1 MTELPDGVLRVQ
13 RLGEDGKPVGG
24 VAVFGVAPG
33 ALQFAIKHAADA
45 FQQEGAK
52 AAAGLAAIGEGAR
65 SLSMRMANL
74 DPELLRILTRWKP
87 RRGWKGHGAP
97 PLWLST
103 GVMPY
108 LGVVRPARRKP
119 NRRVGW

>member
-1 MTELPDGVLRVQ
+1 MAEELRLQ
-13 RLGEDGKPVGG
+13 RLGDDGKPLGG
-24 VAVFGVAPG
+24 VAVFGLVPG
-33 ALQFAIKHAADA
+33 ATALAVHFAS
-45 FQQEGAK
+45 QTEE
-52 AAAGLAAIGEGAR
+52 AAAALARMGEGMR
-65 SLSMRMANL
+65 SLSMTMANL
-74 DPELLRILTRWKP
+74 DPELLRILTGWKP